1 MIDAARMGEGEPLME
16 IRILRQMA
24 AVGLVALLVL
34 AVGTS
39 GALAQE
45 PPITAPEP
53 GVPELFTLE
62 GQFVRVAYNNEGYV
76 TLGYRMANR
85 TVGEEWMLLEMGATL
100 RRGVDYQTLKR
111 GALTLETPDHK
122 DLPLA
127 SQEDYTGANLRS
139 LGLRTTTIPKD
150 NISYFPPDA
159 REPCRIGFFADTA
172 ATRTRAFDQVEL
184 SSRRGCLGRIYFHVP
199 GGIQHGQH
207 WLNVQFEKSLV
218 RVPFRILTVEEE
230 KKLSKSWKDI
240 KKEHEKAFKQ

>member
-1 MIDAARMGEGEPLME
+1 ME
-16 IRILRQMA
+16 SRNIGQPGV
-24 AVGLVALLVL
+24 VGLLVLLAL

-39 GALAQE
+39 GSPAQD
-45 PPITAPEP
+45 PAIKVPEP

-85 TVGEEWMLLEMGATL
+85 TVGEDWMLLEMGATV
-100 RRGVDYQTLKR
+100 RRGVGDQALKR
-111 GALTLETPDHK
+111 GSLSLDTPDHRN
-122 DLPLA
+122 LPLA

-172 ATRTRAFDQVEL
+172 STRAMAYDQVDL

-199 GGIQHGQH
+199 GGIQYGQH

-218 RVPFRILTVEEE
+218 RVPFRILTEEE
-230 KKLSKSWKDI
+230 EQELSKSWKDI
-240 KKEHEKAFKQ
+240 KKEHEKTFKQ

>member
-1 MIDAARMGEGEPLME
+1 ME
-16 IRILRQMA
+16 NRSLRRRG
-24 AVGLVALLVL
+24 AVGLVALLAL

-39 GALAQE
+39 GSLAQE
-45 PPITAPEP
+45 PAIKAPEP

-76 TLGYRMANR
+76 SLGYRMANR
-85 TVGEEWMLLEMGATL
+85 TVGEEWMLLEMGVTL
-100 RRGVDYQTLKR
+100 RRGVEYQTLKR
-111 GALTLETPDHK
+111 GAVSLDTPDHK
-122 DLPLA
+122 NIPLA

-172 ATRTRAFDQVEL
+172 STRTMAYDQVDL
-184 SSRRGCLGRIYFHVP
+184 SSQRGCLGRIYFHVP
-199 GGIQHGQH
+199 GGIQRGQH

-218 RVPFRILTVEEE
+218 RVPFRILTEEEE
-230 KKLSKSWKDI
+230 KTLSKSWKDI